1 MNPRERELRSR
12 LKQILQGLGLVRGTL
27 AVRERTCGKPRCHC
41 RQGTK
46 HVSLYL
52 VASHRGKQKQL
63 FIPKPLEAQTRQ
75 WVDTYQTLRE
85 LLEELS
91 QIYWD
96 KLEHREP

>member
-1 MNPRERELRSR
+1 MSPRERELRSR
-12 LKQILQGLGLVRGTL
+12 LKQILQGLGIVRGTL
-27 AVRERTCGKPRCHC
+27 AVRERACGKSGCHC
-41 RQGTK
+41 QQGAK

-52 VASHRGKQKQL
+52 VASHQGKAKQL
-63 FIPKPLEAQTRQ
+63 FIPKELEAQTRQ
-75 WVDTYQTLRE
+75 WVDSYQSLRE